1 MPSGLVDINISAQIV
16 ASNEQSKL
24 AASLKLEKY
33 TVKLGQDLREQLLG
47 ILKRSLRWSVCLLN

>member
-47 ILKRSLRWSVCLLN
+47 ILKRSLR